1 MTPREAAIT
10 LNLIPGLG
18 PVRVMRLMQVFASP
32 ELVLEAPAS
41 MLMDIP
47 GIGAQ
52 LARHISSWRSIVNPY
67 RELELADKAGATVTT
82 VFDASYPAALRE
94 LTDAPIVL
102 YSWGSWT
109 AGDSERSIAVVG
121 SRMATHYGRLC
132 ARTVSHDL
140 AEAGVT
146 VISGLARGVDTE
158 AHTGALDA
166 GGRTVAVIGAGLSK
180 LYPWENRNL
189 AQRIADGHGAV
200 VSEFP
205 MELPPSRTTFP
216 MRNRI
221 VSGWSRAT
229 LVVEASGRSGA
240 LITARTA
247 GEQGREVFCIPGP
260 VDRHSSDGCH
270 ALIRDGATL
279 AAGASDILHDMKW
292 TAPEQGLPLFP
303 HPPFPPLHLRCLPL
317 RRKRKSS
324 MPSGWASIPL
334 TPSAPH
340 WGNRHAPL
348 RRFCPECKLQGKSRR
363 MQADTFPSTTRDTK
377 QFSSLSGNVS
387 TAGRAPPDGD
397 SPRQPG

>member
-109 AGDSERSIAVVG
+109 AGDSERSIAAVG

-240 LITARTA
+240 LITARTP
-247 GEQGREVFCIPGP
+247 R
-260 VDRHSSDGCH
+260 
-270 ALIRDGATL
+270 
-279 AAGASDILHDMKW
+279 
-292 TAPEQGLPLFP
+292 P
-303 HPPFPPLHLRCLPL
+303 HPGRSH
-317 RRKRKSS
+317 
-324 MPSGWASIPL
+324 
-334 TPSAPH
+334 
-340 WGNRHAPL
+340 
-348 RRFCPECKLQGKSRR
+348 
-363 MQADTFPSTTRDTK
+363 
-377 QFSSLSGNVS
+377 
-387 TAGRAPPDGD
+387 AGRRSLRHPA
-397 SPRQPG
+397 

>member
-1 MTPREAAIT
+1 
-10 LNLIPGLG
+10 
-18 PVRVMRLMQVFASP
+18 MRLMQVFASP

-158 AHTGALDA
+158 AHTEPWMRGDAPSPSSERASANCIHGKTETWRSAL
-166 GGRTVAVIGAGLSK
+166 
-180 LYPWENRNL
+180 
-189 AQRIADGHGAV
+189 
-200 VSEFP
+200 
-205 MELPPSRTTFP
+205 
-216 MRNRI
+216 
-221 VSGWSRAT
+221 
-229 LVVEASGRSGA
+229 
-240 LITARTA
+240 RTA
-247 GEQGREVFCIPGP
+247 MER
-260 VDRHSSDGCH
+260 
-270 ALIRDGATL
+270 
-279 AAGASDILHDMKW
+279 
-292 TAPEQGLPLFP
+292 
-303 HPPFPPLHLRCLPL
+303 
-317 RRKRKSS
+317 
-324 MPSGWASIPL
+324 
-334 TPSAPH
+334 
-340 WGNRHAPL
+340 
-348 RRFCPECKLQGKSRR
+348 
-363 MQADTFPSTTRDTK
+363 
-377 QFSSLSGNVS
+377 
-387 TAGRAPPDGD
+387 
-397 SPRQPG
+397 

>member
-18 PVRVMRLMQVFASP
+18 PVRIMRLMQVFASP
-32 ELVLEAPAS
+32 ELILEAPAS
-41 MLMDIP
+41 MLMEIP
-47 GIGAQ
+47 GMGAR

-67 RELELADKAGATVTT
+67 RELELADKAGAAITT
-82 VFDASYPAALRE
+82 VFEASYPSALRD
-94 LTDAPIVL
+94 LPDAPIVL
-102 YSWGSWT
+102 YSWGTWT
-109 AGDSERSIAVVG
+109 TEDSERSIAVVG

-140 AEAGVT
+140 AQAGVT

-166 GGRTVAVIGAGLSK
+166 GGRTIAVIGAGLNR
-180 LYPWENRNL
+180 LYPQENGHL

-205 MELPPSRTTFP
+205 MDTPPSRTTFP
-216 MRNRI
+216 VRNRI

-240 LITARTA
+240 LITARMA
-247 GEQGREVFCIPGP
+247 GEQGRDVFCIPGP

-279 AAGASDILHDMKW
+279 AACASDILHDMQW
-292 TAPEQGLPLFP
+292 TAPEQGLPLFSP
-303 HPPFPPLHLRCLPL
+303 SSPSESPLPPTPEEEEILHAVKLGFNSIDTLCASMGKPACAITPLL
-317 RRKRKSS
+317 S
-324 MPSGWASIPL
+324 
-334 TPSAPH
+334 
-340 WGNRHAPL
+340 
-348 RRFCPECKLQGKSRR
+348 R
-363 MQADTFPSTTRDTK
+363 MQIAGQIIPDAGGY
-377 QFSSLSGNVS
+377 FSINHK
-387 TAGRAPPDGD
+387 AY
-397 SPRQPG
+397 

>member
-32 ELVLEAPAS
+32 ELILEAPAS
-41 MLMDIP
+41 MLAEVP

-52 LARHISSWRSIVNPY
+52 LARLISSWRSIVNPY
-67 RELELADKAGATVTT
+67 RELELADKAGAAVTT
-82 VFDASYPAALRE
+82 IFDAAYPTALRD
-94 LTDAPIVL
+94 LPDAPIIL

-109 AGDSERSIAVVG
+109 GPDSERSVAVVG

-132 ARTVSHDL
+132 AKTISHDL

-166 GGRTVAVIGAGLSK
+166 GGRTIAVIGAGLNR
-180 LYPWENRNL
+180 LYPQENGNL
-189 AQRIADGHGAV
+189 ARRIADGHGAV

-205 MELPPSRTTFP
+205 MGMPPSRTTFP

-247 GEQGREVFCIPGP
+247 GEQGRDVFCIPGP

-279 AAGASDILHDMKW
+279 ASSASDILHDMKW
-292 TAPEQGLPLFP
+292 TTPEQGLPLFS
-303 HPPFPPLHLRCLPL
+303 PPAPSSSARPAPSTPEEEEILHAIRLGFNTIDTLCASVGKPACAITPLL
-317 RRKRKSS
+317 S
-324 MPSGWASIPL
+324 
-334 TPSAPH
+334 
-340 WGNRHAPL
+340 
-348 RRFCPECKLQGKSRR
+348 R
-363 MQADTFPSTTRDTK
+363 MQITGKITPDAGGYFSINHKERQATR
-377 QFSSLSGNVS
+377 
-387 TAGRAPPDGD
+387 RP
-397 SPRQPG
+397 SPR

>member
-1 MTPREAAIT
+1 MTPQEAAIA

-41 MLMDIP
+41 MLVEIP
-47 GIGAQ
+47 GIGPQ
-52 LARHISSWRSIVNPY
+52 LARLISSWRSIVNPY
-67 RELELADKAGATVTT
+67 RELELADKAGAAVTT
-82 VFDASYPAALRE
+82 VFDPAYPSSLRS
-94 LTDAPIVL
+94 LPDPPIVL

-109 AGDSERSIAVVG
+109 GTDSERSIAVVG

-132 ARTVSHDL
+132 AKTISHDL

-146 VISGLARGVDTE
+146 IISGLARGVDTE

-166 GGRTVAVIGAGLSK
+166 GGRTIAVIGAGLNR
-180 LYPWENRNL
+180 LYPQENGNL
-189 AQRIADGHGAV
+189 ARRIADGYGAV

-205 MELPPSRTTFP
+205 MDMPPSRTTFP

-240 LITARTA
+240 LITARMA
-247 GEQGREVFCIPGP
+247 AEQGREVFCIPGP

-279 AAGASDILHDMKW
+279 ASSASDILHDMRW
-292 TAPEQGLPLFP
+292 TSPEQGLPLFSP
-303 HPPFPPLHLRCLPL
+303 R
-317 RRKRKSS
+317 S
-324 MPSGWASIPL
+324 PS
-334 TPSAPH
+334 PSAQSAPPTPEEEEIL
-340 WGNRHAPL
+340 HAIRLGFNTIDTLCASLGKPAAVITPL
-348 RRFCPECKLQGKSRR
+348 LSR
-363 MQADTFPSTTRDTK
+363 MQITGQITPDAGGY
-377 QFSSLSGNVS
+377 FSVNH
-387 TAGRAPPDGD
+387 TER
-397 SPRQPG
+397 

>member
-1 MTPREAAIT
+1 MTPQEAAIA

-41 MLMDIP
+41 MLVEIP
-47 GIGAQ
+47 GIGPQ
-52 LARHISSWRSIVNPY
+52 LARLISSWRSIVNPY
-67 RELELADKAGATVTT
+67 RELELADKAGAAVAT
-82 VFDASYPAALRE
+82 VFDPAYPSSLRS
-94 LTDAPIVL
+94 LPDPPIVL

-109 AGDSERSIAVVG
+109 GTDSERSIAVVG

-132 ARTVSHDL
+132 AKTISHDL

-146 VISGLARGVDTE
+146 IISGLARGVDTE

-166 GGRTVAVIGAGLSK
+166 GGRTIAVIGAGLNR
-180 LYPWENRNL
+180 LYPQENGNL
-189 AQRIADGHGAV
+189 ARRIADGHGAV

-205 MELPPSRTTFP
+205 MDMPPSRTTFP

-240 LITARTA
+240 LITARMA
-247 GEQGREVFCIPGP
+247 AEQGREVFCIPGP

-279 AAGASDILHDMKW
+279 ASSASDILHDMRW
-292 TAPEQGLPLFP
+292 TSPEHGLPLFSP
-303 HPPFPPLHLRCLPL
+303 R
-317 RRKRKSS
+317 S
-324 MPSGWASIPL
+324 PSLSAQ
-334 TPSAPH
+334 SAPPTPEEEEIL
-340 WGNRHAPL
+340 HAIRLGFNTIDTLCASLGKPAGAITPL
-348 RRFCPECKLQGKSRR
+348 LSR
-363 MQADTFPSTTRDTK
+363 MQITGQITPDAGGY
-377 QFSSLSGNVS
+377 FSVNHR
-387 TAGRAPPDGD
+387 GR
-397 SPRQPG
+397 

>member
-205 MELPPSRTTFP
+205 MDLPPSRTTFP

-292 TAPEQGLPLFP
+292 TAPEQGLPLFSP
-303 HPPFPPLHLRCLPL
+303 
-317 RRKRKSS
+317 
-324 MPSGWASIPL
+324 
-334 TPSAPH
+334 
-340 WGNRHAPL
+340 
-348 RRFCPECKLQGKSRR
+348 
-363 MQADTFPSTTRDTK
+363 
-377 QFSSLSGNVS
+377 SSLS
-387 TAGRAPPDGD
+387 AAAPPLPPTAEEKEILHAVRMGFNTIDTLCASLGKPACAITPLLSRMQIAGQITPD
-397 SPRQPG
+397 AGGYFSINHKGH